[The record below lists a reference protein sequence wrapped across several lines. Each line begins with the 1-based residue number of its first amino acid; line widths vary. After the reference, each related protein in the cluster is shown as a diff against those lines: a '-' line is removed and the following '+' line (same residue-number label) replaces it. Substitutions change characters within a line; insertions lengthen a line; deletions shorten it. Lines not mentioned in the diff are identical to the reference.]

1 MNSILASIENLKP
14 SQAEQFDRL
23 LRRAAAYCWLIRF
36 RTRASKGAT
45 PVTQNTIGET
55 AGTIW
60 ETLSKEG
67 PLTLAALM
75 EEITVPQSVFFMAV
89 GWLSREDK
97 LQFEQA
103 DGDYLVRLN

>member
-1 MNSILASIENLKP
+1 
-14 SQAEQFDRL
+14 
-23 LRRAAAYCWLIRF
+23 
-36 RTRASKGAT
+36 
-45 PVTQNTIGET
+45 VTQNTIGET

-60 ETLSKEG
+60 ETLLKEE